1 MPLTVLDVIVI
12 VVVLISAILAM
23 VRGFVREVLSIASW
37 VAAAAAAYF
46 FYKPVVPLVRGWF
59 DSEPVAM
66 IVSAAAVFFV
76 ALIVASYVTMKISD
90 WVIDSRVG
98 AFDRAFG
105 FLFGA
110 ARGVLLLVVAMH
122 FFVAL
127 VPKPPTWVTEARSKP
142 VLDNLDARLTA
153 VLPKDLEGLL
163 SKKPAT
169 EDDSNDASPPGESS
183 APATITPE
191 PAPADG
197 GVTDAAPDPKY
208 DTNGVEAI
216 IKNNGGTTAPAN

>member
-23 VRGFVREVLSIASW
+23 VRGFVREVLSIVSW
-37 VAAAAAAYF
+37 VAAAPAAYF

-76 ALIVASYVTMKISD
+76 ALIVASYITMKISD
-90 WVIDSRVG
+90 YVIDSRVG

-110 ARGVLLLVVAMH
+110 ARGVLLLVVAMQ

-127 VPKPPTWVTEARSKP
+127 VPKQPTCGTDAKSQP
-142 VLDNLDARLTA
+142 VLAALDPRLTDM
-153 VLPKDLEGLL
+153 LPKDLEGLL

-169 EDDSNDASPPGESS
+169 EDDNKDASPPGETG
-183 APATITPE
+183 APPTVTPE

-208 DTNGVEAI
+208 DTQGVEAI
-216 IKNNGGTTAPAN
+216 IKNNGGKTTPAN